1 MHVRAYSVFRDLS
14 SVIYLHAPAIMN
26 IEKGLKIHKLS
37 SPGLSESQPNS
48 VKKIFSI
55 AVEKAHTAVQLCSK
69 RNLNPTFEV
78 RF

>member
-1 MHVRAYSVFRDLS
+1 
-14 SVIYLHAPAIMN
+14 MN
-26 IEKGLKIHKLS
+26 IEKKVEIHKLS
-37 SPGLSESQPNS
+37 SPDLNESHTNS

-55 AVEKAHTAVQLCSK
+55 AVEIAHTAVQLFSK